1 MDVPC
6 TRLGLYAML
15 VPSLQPTDSPKVAIV
30 MGIISYWWMVDF
42 PENAN
47 QSFHFLS
54 KQETELAVARIQ
66 KDRGDVELT
75 PFSWR
80 ELLRHFL
87 DPKIYGFAALFFLLV
102 SPTDC
107 CAETTTRQSDFAR
120 TLSRQPYR
128 IFCRSCMALLLGR
141 EKSVLTMRQASKV
154 VWASAQIKPYYYL
167 LL

>member
-6 TRLGLYAML
+6 TRHGLYAML
-15 VPSLQPTDSPKVAIV
+15 ILFFKPTDGSKVAIV
-30 MGIISYWWMVDF
+30 IGIISYWWMVDF

-75 PFSWR
+75 PFSWG
-80 ELLRHFL
+80 EVLRHFL

-107 CAETTTRQSDFAR
+107 CAETTFRQSDPAR
-120 TLSRQPYR
+120 TWSRQPYR

-141 EKSVLTMRQASKV
+141 EKSLLTMRQASKA